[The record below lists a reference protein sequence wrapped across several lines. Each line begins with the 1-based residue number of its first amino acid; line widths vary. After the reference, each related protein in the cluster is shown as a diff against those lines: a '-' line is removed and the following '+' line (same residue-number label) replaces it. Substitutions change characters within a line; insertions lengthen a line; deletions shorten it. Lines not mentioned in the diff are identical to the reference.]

1 MILYLMTCTLYTC
14 IHACACGDGVSKL
27 AVWRDSFS
35 CARIGAMFVV
45 PYAWPFEKE
54 REGEIKHGK
63 LVDCTVLFL
72 HYYYYYFLGGGEGE
86 GGGLLL
92 IFLGIFFVDFN
103 K

>member
-35 CARIGAMFVV
+35 CAHIGAMFVV
-45 PYAWPFEKE
+45 PYARPFEKE

-63 LVDCTVLFL
+63 TCGLYCLVLAL
-72 HYYYYYFLGGGEGE
+72 LLYFLGGGEG
-86 GGGLLL
+86 GGGVVTY
-92 IFLGIFFVDFN
+92 FSRDFFC
-103 K
+103 